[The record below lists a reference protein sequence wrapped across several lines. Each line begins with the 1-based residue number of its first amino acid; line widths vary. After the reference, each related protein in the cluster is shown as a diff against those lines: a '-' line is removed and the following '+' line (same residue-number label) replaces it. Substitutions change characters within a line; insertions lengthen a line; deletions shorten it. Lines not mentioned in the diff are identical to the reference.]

1 MFKQFILQHPYRLFF
16 GLTTLVY
23 LIGIVYVPLMD
34 VDATQY
40 ASISLEMLNSGDYL
54 HVIHHQKDYLD
65 KPPLIFWLGA
75 LFYKIFGV
83 HVWSYRLPSFL
94 FTILG
99 VYSTYALGKLFY
111 GKKTGLNAAL
121 IIYTTQAFFLMNH
134 DVRTDTI
141 LTACIIFSSWQ
152 LAEFLQNGKFIYVL
166 GGFTGIALGMLEKGP
181 LGLVVPIMA
190 IGTHILVRREWKSI
204 FKWQWLAGI
213 VLTGLLLVPM
223 CIGLY
228 EQFDLHPEKLVNG
241 RQGVSGLR
249 FFFWEQ
255 SFGRITGENVWKDDS
270 TVLFFTHTFIWSF
283 IPWFLPAIM
292 AFFSRLGQLIRSG
305 FKSTDTEFLTLGGFI
320 LPFIALSLS
329 HYKLPHYV
337 FVLYP
342 FAAIFTSSW
351 LSELEL
357 KPPAFLKWTKVQS
370 VLCLVMATLLV
381 VINFWFFPL
390 YNNPYALV
398 SSLILLI
405 FLIYAYRLFTQAPEI
420 NLYLVSVF
428 TAVFIN
434 FLLNTNFYPQLL
446 NYQGGTVA
454 SRYVEGKN
462 IRTDNCYSLNETSFA
477 LDVNTGIN
485 WVDGTPELLEK
496 VLEQQGELW
505 LFTNRAGFLFAK
517 DNYIISDSKRIEHF
531 HVTAMTLPFLNPAT
545 REQVLEERYIL
556 QLSGMLRNKR

>member
-1 MFKQFILQHPYRLFF
+1 MLKQFILQHPYRLFF
-16 GLTTLVY
+16 GLSTLVY
-23 LIGIVYVPLMD
+23 IIGIFYVPLMD

-40 ASISLEMLNSGDYL
+40 ASISLEMLNSEDYL
-54 HVIHHQKDYLD
+54 HVIHHEKDYLD
-65 KPPLIFWLGA
+65 KPPLIFWMGV
-75 LFYKIFGV
+75 LFYKLFGV

-99 VYSTYALGKLFY
+99 VYSTYALGKMFY
-111 GKKTGLNAAL
+111 GRKTGLNAAL

-141 LTACIIFSSWQ
+141 LTACIIFSTWQ
-152 LAEFLQNGKFIYVL
+152 LAEFLQSGKFIYVI

-190 IGTHILVRREWKSI
+190 IGTHILVRRDWKSI
-204 FKWQWLAGI
+204 FKWQWLAG
-213 VLTGLLLVPM
+213 LLLTAVLLIPM

-228 EQFDLHPEKLVNG
+228 EQFDLHPEKVVNG

-283 IPWFLPAIM
+283 IPWFLLAIM

-305 FKSTDTEFLTLGGFI
+305 LKSKDTEFLTLGGFL

-342 FAAIFTSSW
+342 FAAIFTASW
-351 LSELEL
+351 LAELEL
-357 KPPAFLKWTKVQS
+357 KTPSFVKWTRVQFL
-370 VLCLVMATLLV
+370 LCLVMALLI
-381 VINFWFFPL
+381 VIVNVWFFPL
-390 YNNPYALV
+390 YANLWVLTMALFLLVFLVYVYRHHQTIPQMKLYA
-398 SSLILLI
+398 I
-405 FLIYAYRLFTQAPEI
+405 
-420 NLYLVSVF
+420 SVL

-434 FLLNTNFYPQLL
+434 FLLNASFYPQLL

-454 SRYVEGKN
+454 SRYVKNKN
-462 IRTDNCYSLNETSFA
+462 IHAENCYSLNETSFA

-485 WVDGTPELLEK
+485 WRDGTPERIEK
-496 VLEQQGELW
+496 ALKEQDEVW
-505 LFTNRAGFLFAK
+505 LFTNHDGFEFAREK
-517 DNYIISDSKRIEHF
+517 YNIGDFKRIEHF

-545 REQVLEERYIL
+545 RKEVLEERYIL
-556 QLSGMLRNKR
+556 QLKGQAQKRK

>member
-1 MFKQFILQHPYRLFF
+1 MLKQFILQHPYRILF
-16 GLTTLVY
+16 GLATLVY
-23 LIGIVYVPLMD
+23 LIGLFFVPLMD

-40 ASISLEMLNSGDYL
+40 ASISLEMLNNGDYL

-152 LAEFLQNGKFIYVL
+152 LAAFLQNGNLIYVL
-166 GGFTGIALGMLEKGP
+166 GGFTGIAMGMLEKGP
-181 LGLVVPIMA
+181 LGLVVPVMA

-204 FKWQWLAGI
+204 FKWQWIAGL
-213 VLTGLLLVPM
+213 VLTAVLLIPM

-228 EQFDLHPEKLVNG
+228 EQFDLHPEKMVNG

-270 TVLFFTHTFIWSF
+270 TVLFFTHNFIWSF

-292 AFFSRLGQLIRSG
+292 AFFTRLGQLVRSG
-305 FKSTDTEFLTLGGFI
+305 FKSRDIEFLTFGGFL
-320 LPFIALSLS
+320 LPFMALSLS

-342 FAAIFTSSW
+342 FAAIFTASW

-357 KPPAFLKWTKVQS
+357 KTTAFVKWTRAQTI
-370 VLCLVMATLLV
+370 LCLCMLVLLV
-381 VINFWFFPL
+381 LMNLWFFPL
-390 YNNPYALV
+390 YTNPLVLALALV
-398 SSLILLI
+398 FLGLL
-405 FLIYAYRLFTQAPEI
+405 FYLSTLFKSQPEL
-420 NLYLVSVF
+420 NLYAVSAL
-428 TAVFIN
+428 TAVYIN
-434 FLLNTNFYPQLL
+434 FLLNANFYPQLL

-462 IRTDNCYSLNETSFA
+462 TTADNCFSLNETSFA

-496 VLEQQGELW
+496 KLKEHGKVW
-505 LFTNRAGFLFAK
+505 LFTNHNGFLFAK
-517 DNYIISDSKRIEHF
+517 DNYIISDFKRIEHF
-531 HVTAMTLPFLNPAT
+531 HVTAMTLPFLIPST
-545 REQVLEERYIL
+545 RNDVLEERYIL
-556 QLSGMLRNKR
+556 QLKGMLKDKR

>member
-1 MFKQFILQHPYRLFF
+1 MIKQFLLKHPYTFFF
-16 GLTTLVY
+16 GLATLVY
-23 LIGIVYVPLMD
+23 VIGIVYVPLMD

-54 HVIHHQKDYLD
+54 HVIHHEKDYLD

-75 LFYKIFGV
+75 LFYKLFGV

-99 VYSTYALGKLFY
+99 IYSTYALGKLFY

-152 LAEFLQNGKFIYVL
+152 LAEFLQSGRFIYVL

-190 IGTHILVRREWKSI
+190 IGTHILVRRDWKTL
-204 FKWQWLAGI
+204 FKWQWLAG
-213 VLTGLLLVPM
+213 LLLTAVLLIPM

-228 EQFDLHPEKLVNG
+228 EQFDLHPEKVVNG

-270 TVLFFTHTFIWSF
+270 TVLFFTHTFVWSF

-305 FKSTDTEFLTLGGFI
+305 FKSTETEFLTLGGFL

-342 FAAIFTSSW
+342 FAAIFTASW

-357 KPPAFLKWTKVQS
+357 KPSSFLKWTKVQS
-370 VLCLVMATLLV
+370 ILCLVMALLLV
-381 VINFWFFPL
+381 VFNVWFFPVYTSL
-390 YNNPYALV
+390 YVSIATVLLLV
-398 SSLILLI
+398 LL
-405 FLIYAYRLFTQAPEI
+405 LYAYRQYKHLPEI
-420 NLYLVSVF
+420 KLYSVSVF

-454 SRYVEGKN
+454 SRYVKGKN
-462 IRTDNCYSLNETSFA
+462 IRADNCYSLNETSFA

-485 WVDGTPELLEK
+485 WVDGTPERIEK
-496 VLEQQGELW
+496 ALKVKDELW
-505 LFTNRAGFLFAK
+505 LFTNHDGFMFAK
-517 DNYIISDSKRIEHF
+517 DNYIISDYKRIEHF
-531 HVTAMTLPFLNPAT
+531 HVTAMTLPFLNPST
-545 REQVLEERYIL
+545 RKEVLEERYIL
-556 QLSGMLRNKR
+556 QLKGLLREKK